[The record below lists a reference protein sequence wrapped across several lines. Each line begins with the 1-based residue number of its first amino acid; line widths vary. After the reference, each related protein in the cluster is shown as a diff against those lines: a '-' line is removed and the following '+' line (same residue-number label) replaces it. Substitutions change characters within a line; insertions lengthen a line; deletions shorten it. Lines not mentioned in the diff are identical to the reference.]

1 MLTKFNNSADINTM
15 ISDDINSYIKDG
27 YRIDAK
33 ESMIDHEKDKNC
45 TFKAVLKKDVDG
57 IECKTVITS
66 TDKNYDDNSK
76 ITTYHKVETVGDTK
90 WSERIY
96 TFKSSN
102 DNDVQNVNSKSD
114 NKANDKLNTDHCR
127 RRKCLKLISDKHG
140 FKWRW
145 LNDNNV
151 QNVNNKSD
159 NKSDN
164 NKLNKK
170 ENKESNCDK
179 CKKVAENY
187 TKYDSYINELLNKW
201 HKSMYDYLNT
211 FIDRPSFKCLDDY
224 AKLPDKK
231 EDNNVN
237 NKAKSDFNKVT
248 CTKQDPDDYLKDS
261 LIEIINMLF

>member
-1 MLTKFNNSADINTM
+1 MLTKFNNSADVNTM

-66 TDKNYDDNSK
+66 ADKHYDNNK

-90 WSERIY
+90 WSEKIC
-96 TFKSSN
+96 TFKSTD
-102 DNDVQNVNSKSD
+102 DNDIQNINNKSD
-114 NKANDKLNTDHCR
+114 NDKLNTDHYR

-140 FKWRW
+140 FRWRW
-145 LNDNNV
+145 LNNNDT
-151 QNVNNKSD
+151 QNVNKNKSD
-159 NKSDN
+159 D
-164 NKLNKK
+164 KLNKK
-170 ENKESNCDK
+170 ESSSDK

-187 TKYDSYINELLNKW
+187 TNDYTKYDSYISDLLNKW
-201 HKSMYDYLNT
+201 HKSMDDYLNT
-211 FIDRPSFKCLDDY
+211 FIDRPSFKYLDNY

-237 NKAKSDFNKVT
+237 NKTKSDFNKVT